1 MKPTS
6 QKVKTANR
14 RAEIAEMYLAGK
26 YQSEIAAH
34 FGVNQ
39 SSISRHIKAI
49 QQEWLNR
56 AVSSFDVM
64 RSRELARIDQLERE
78 YWEAWERSCQ
88 SLETTAVVK
97 GRMNEGKMIGDE
109 ATKTIKTQAGDPRFL
124 AGIQWCIEQRLKI
137 FGGYAVVKHEV
148 ESINPRIPDMSAYN
162 FEQLYEL
169 KHGHKPNPEDDDA
182 PYK

>member
-14 RAEIAEMYLAGK
+14 RVKVAEMYLTGK
-26 YQSEIAAH
+26 SQTEIAVH
-34 FGVNQ
+34 FGINQ
-39 SSISRHIKAI
+39 SSISRDIKAI
-49 QQEWLNR
+49 QKAWLNQ

-64 RSRELARIDQLERE
+64 QSRELARIDQLERE
-78 YWEAWERSCQ
+78 YWDAWERSCQ

-97 GRMNEGKMIGDE
+97 GRMNDGKMIGDE

-124 AGIQWCIEQRLKI
+124 NGIQWCIEQRLKI

-148 ESINPRIPDMSAYN
+148 ESINPRTPDLSIYN

-169 KHGHKPNPEDDDA
+169 KHGHKPNLEYDDA
-182 PYK
+182 P